1 MKLIK
6 KIQIHISSHS
16 QSTSSQVLVI
26 LVCMYVYISRF
37 QKALQLLTPVENELK
52 FEITIKKPIDWSE
65 TTMLI
70 P

>member
-1 MKLIK
+1 MYIYVC
-6 KIQIHISSHS
+6 IH
-16 QSTSSQVLVI
+16 T
-26 LVCMYVYISRF
+26 YISKF
-37 QKALQLLTPVENELK
+37 QKALQLLTPAENELK